1 MLGVSESHVS
11 TVDASPDIQ
20 GRPDIQGYTRSPQNS
35 KS

>member
-20 GRPDIQGYTRSPQNS
+20 GYTRSPPNS